1 MKEKEFWSASKIR
14 ETFLE
19 FFKSKDHLI
28 VPSDPIVRH
37 GDPTL
42 MFTNAGMNQ
51 FKDVFLGYKEPPAP
65 RVANTQRCLRVS
77 GKHNDLEQVGY
88 DGYHHTMFEM
98 LGNWSFGDYFKRE
111 AIYWAWELLT
121 KVYKIPEDRLYATYF
136 GGEGDIK
143 DDMETREI
151 WKEILPEDRIL
162 PFGMKDNFWE
172 MGDTGPCGP
181 CTEIHIDLRP
191 EEERKQV
198 KAQELINK
206 DHPFVIELWNL
217 VFIQFNRK
225 EDGSLQPL
233 KTHYVDTGM
242 GLERLAMALQGVDET
257 YKTDLFT
264 PLIQFVEEFAGVSYG
279 EDEKTT
285 VAIRVVVDHI
295 RAVAFAIADGA
306 LPSSTGPGYVVRRL
320 LRRAVRYYYQYL
332 NIKEPFL
339 YRLLP
344 ILVKQF
350 ENVFPEIKKQ
360 EHFVAMV
367 IKEEEAQFLRTL
379 AIGLK
384 RFQEVAE
391 LSKKTGIIEG
401 KHVFELYDTYGFPPD
416 LTNLLAKEHNLK
428 IDIEGFH
435 KHMEEQR
442 ERARKAQQQKI
453 SEWNI
458 LREGEPKFVGYDTLE
473 TTTHI
478 LRWREVQDK
487 KGKKY
492 HIVLEENPFYAEGG
506 GQVGDKGILKT
517 SKGDIKVIDTQKE
530 MNLTYVITEELPPLD
545 EPVIAIV
552 DKEKRKRAEQHHSAT
567 HLLHAAL
574 RKLLGTH
581 VQQKGSYL
589 DDQYLRFD
597 FSHPKPLSKEE
608 LTAIEKLVNQKIQ
621 ENIPLKEYRNIPIS
635 EALAMGALAFFGE
648 KYGDRVR
655 VVVFDPE
662 FSIELCGGTHVK
674 STGEIG
680 VFKII
685 SESGV
690 SAGIRRIEAKA
701 GMSAVELI
709 QQQDELIAQL
719 RKTLK
724 SSDILKAVENLQ
736 NQLKMLKKEKDR
748 LADEIL
754 KVYIEDIKK
763 EMLDINGIRIFKGVI
778 PLPPDQVKKAVFQL
792 RKTPDSIIILGSTG
806 GSKGALFIA
815 VDSKLTPQVSAV
827 ELIKEFGS
835 KIGVSG
841 GGKPHFAQAGGAE
854 PSKIKEAIEQ
864 IAQHIVNTIKA

>member
-1 MKEKEFWSASKIR
+1 MENKEFWSASKIR
-14 ETFLE
+14 TTFLD

-111 AIYWAWELLT
+111 AIHWAWELLT

-136 GGEGDIK
+136 GGEGGIEPDL
-143 DDMETREI
+143 ETKEI

-181 CTEIHIDLRP
+181 STEIHIDLRP
-191 EEERKQV
+191 EEERQKV
-198 KAQELINK
+198 KAQDLINR

-225 EDGSLQPL
+225 EDGSLERL

-242 GLERLAMALQGVDET
+242 GLERLAMTLQGVDET

-264 PLIQFVEEFAGVSYG
+264 PLIQFVEEYAGVYYG
-279 EDEKTT
+279 ENEKTT

-332 NIKEPFL
+332 GIKEPFL
-339 YRLLP
+339 YKLLP

-367 IKEEEAQFLRTL
+367 IKEEEAQFLKTL
-379 AIGLK
+379 AVGLK

-391 LSKKTGIIEG
+391 APRQSGVIPG

-416 LTNLLAKEHNLK
+416 LTELLAREKGLK
-428 IDIEGFH
+428 IDLEGFH
-435 KHMEEQR
+435 KHMAEQR

-453 SEWNI
+453 SDWHI
-458 LREGEPKFVGYDTLE
+458 IKKGEPEFVGYDTLE
-473 TTTHI
+473 TETRI
-478 LRWREVQDK
+478 LRWREVEDK

-492 HIVLEENPFYAEGG
+492 HIVLEKTPFYPEGG

-517 SKGDIKVIDTQKE
+517 SKGNVKVMDTQKE
-530 MNLTYVITEELPPLD
+530 MNLIYVITEDLPSFD
-545 EPVIAIV
+545 EPIIAIV
-552 DKEKRKRAEQHHSAT
+552 DTEKRKRAEQHHSAT
-567 HLLHAAL
+567 HLLHASL
-574 RKLLGTH
+574 RKLLGPH

-597 FSHPKPLSKEE
+597 FSHPKPLTKEE
-608 LTAIEKLVNQKIQ
+608 LKAIEKLVNQKIQ

-655 VVVFDPE
+655 VVVFDPD

-674 STGEIG
+674 ATGEIG
-680 VFKII
+680 IFKIT

-690 SAGIRRIEAKA
+690 SAGI
-701 GMSAVELI
+701 
-709 QQQDELIAQL
+709 
-719 RKTLK
+719 
-724 SSDILKAVENLQ
+724 
-736 NQLKMLKKEKDR
+736 
-748 LADEIL
+748 
-754 KVYIEDIKK
+754 
-763 EMLDINGIRIFKGVI
+763 
-778 PLPPDQVKKAVFQL
+778 
-792 RKTPDSIIILGSTG
+792 
-806 GSKGALFIA
+806 
-815 VDSKLTPQVSAV
+815 
-827 ELIKEFGS
+827 
-835 KIGVSG
+835 
-841 GGKPHFAQAGGAE
+841 
-854 PSKIKEAIEQ
+854 
-864 IAQHIVNTIKA
+864 